1 MSGVRK
7 IIGFNVSYINVPGTK
22 ILSSKGEEI
31 KIVSTLGQAGN
42 YPLEMSNGLN
52 YSLRG
57 KCELKTEGRLKMS
70 IILRNPIKDN
80 RIVSDFT
87 FATRLKHFL
96 EDIEVCDAMGSEELD
111 YFKHVADL
119 LLEWQLKTCSD
130 QSELDY
136 FKNLGVDVKKE
147 PTIE

>member
-7 IIGFNVSYINVPGTK
+7 IIGFKFSYVNIPGTK

-31 KIVSTLGQAGN
+31 KIVGTLGAGN

-57 KCELKTEGRLKMS
+57 KCELKEEGRLKMS
-70 IILRNPIKDN
+70 IILKNPIKDN

-87 FATRLKHFL
+87 FAARLKNFL
-96 EDIEVCDAMGSEELD
+96 EDIKPMDAIGSEELE

-136 FKNLGVDVKKE
+136 FKNLGIDVKKE

>member
-1 MSGVRK
+1 MSRVRK
-7 IIGFNVSYINVPGTK
+7 IIGFKYSYVNIPGTK
-22 ILSSKGEEI
+22 ILTSKGEEI
-31 KIVSTLGQAGN
+31 KIVGTLGAGN

-52 YSLRG
+52 YTLRG
-57 KCELKTEGRLKMS
+57 KCEIKTEERLKMS

-87 FATRLKHFL
+87 FATRLKDFL
-96 EDIEVCDAMGSEELD
+96 KDIEVCDAIQSEELD
-111 YFKHVADL
+111 YLNHVADL

-130 QSELDY
+130 QLELDY

>member
-7 IIGFNVSYINVPGTK
+7 IIEFKYSYVNIPGTK

-31 KIVSTLGQAGN
+31 KIVGTLGTGN
-42 YPLEMSNGLN
+42 YPLEMSNGLC

-57 KCELKTEGRLKMS
+57 KCELKTEGKLKMS
-70 IILRNPIKDN
+70 IILKNPIKDN

-87 FATRLKHFL
+87 FATRLKDFL
-96 EDIEVCDAMGSEELD
+96 KDIEVCDAMESEELE

-130 QSELDY
+130 QFELDY
-136 FKNLGVDVKKE
+136 FNNLGIDVKKE